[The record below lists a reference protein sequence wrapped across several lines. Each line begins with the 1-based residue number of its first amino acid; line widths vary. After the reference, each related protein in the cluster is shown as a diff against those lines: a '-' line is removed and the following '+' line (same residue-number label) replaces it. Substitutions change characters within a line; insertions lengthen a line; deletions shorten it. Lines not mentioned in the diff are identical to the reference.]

1 MRILSRS
8 LRHYKPKA
16 SIFPEN
22 SLIPRPNQWLYETR
36 RTLILESAP
45 SQSVKLHRLSDSD
58 SGKFNSKAYVF
69 RVLYVFITYESKT
82 HLGFLFL
89 MTGIVEVSLERPQVR
104 NAIGKDML
112 KGLQNTFDAI
122 RNDAS
127 ANVLL
132 IRSKVPKVF
141 CAGADLKVSN
151 PIISFLESMCVC
163 IFMYLGVQIDVL
175 LVMFVTFLM
184 CITSQIV
191 NGS

>member
-1 MRILSRS
+1 M
-8 LRHYKPKA
+8 
-16 SIFPEN
+16 
-22 SLIPRPNQWLYETR
+22 
-36 RTLILESAP
+36 
-45 SQSVKLHRLSDSD
+45 
-58 SGKFNSKAYVF
+58 
-69 RVLYVFITYESKT
+69 
-82 HLGFLFL
+82 
-89 MTGIVEVSLERPQVR
+89 R

-163 IFMYLGVQIDVL
+163 VYLCIWVFKL
-175 LVMFVTFLM
+175 MFF
-184 CITSQIV
+184 
-191 NGS
+191 